1 MDGARIIP
9 VTCHD
14 GAVIRAN
21 LFERPHVPRL
31 MLSHGNGFAIG
42 GYRKFWELLAP
53 DFELVLLDLRNHGA
67 NPLHHLEGHTLANMA
82 RDLLTV
88 REAIT
93 ADFGARF
100 TAGVFHSVSSI
111 AAIYGS
117 EHFAAKWDALVL
129 VDPPLIAPP
138 GNPLRE
144 QNLKLDEFLSG
155 LALKRPQA
163 CASSAELARQ
173 LRARAGRNWV
183 HGADL
188 DMAEATTRPTADGGR
203 ELSCPG
209 PFEAQIYA
217 HNAAYDSYAA
227 LERISRPVMILGAD
241 PGVERAL
248 TPAFSGPQA
257 ARLYDIPHIV
267 APGTGHLLQIE
278 SPEFAAAQVTQF
290 INREA
295 ALRAGN

>member
-1 MDGARIIP
+1 MNDAHIIP
-9 VTCHD
+9 VICHD
-14 GAVIRAN
+14 GAIIRASIM
-21 LFERPHVPRL
+21 EKPGAPRL
-31 MLSHGNGFAIG
+31 LLSHGNGFAVG

-53 DFELVLLDLRNHGA
+53 YFELVLFDLRNHGA
-67 NPLHHLEGHTLANMA
+67 NPLHRLEDHTLANMA

-88 REAIT
+88 REAI
-93 ADFGARF
+93 AAACGPRF

-111 AAIYGS
+111 AAIQGS
-117 EHFAAKWDALVL
+117 QNLAAKWDALVL

-144 QNLKLDEFLSG
+144 QNLKLDEFLSS
-155 LALKRPQA
+155 LALKRPQT
-163 CASSAELARQ
+163 CASTAELARQ

-183 HGADL
+183 SGADL
-188 DMAEATTRPTADGGR
+188 DMAEATTRPTEDGGR

-227 LERISRPVMILGAD
+227 LAQISRPVMILGAD
-241 PGVERAL
+241 PAMERAL
-248 TPAFSGPQA
+248 TPAFSGPEA

-267 APGTGHLLQIE
+267 TPGTGHLLQIE
-278 SPEFAAAQVTQF
+278 APEFAAAQVREFVT
-290 INREA
+290 REA
-295 ALRAGN
+295 ARHAQN